1 MSVLSWSVRK
11 RVEQLLRA
19 TVSPNR
25 FPPASVG
32 DFARYIA
39 FLIVIAPRIWP
50 TV

>member
-1 MSVLSWSVRK
+1 MLSWSVRK

-25 FPPASVG
+25 FPPAGAGGFS
-32 DFARYIA
+32 RYIA

-50 TV
+50 IA